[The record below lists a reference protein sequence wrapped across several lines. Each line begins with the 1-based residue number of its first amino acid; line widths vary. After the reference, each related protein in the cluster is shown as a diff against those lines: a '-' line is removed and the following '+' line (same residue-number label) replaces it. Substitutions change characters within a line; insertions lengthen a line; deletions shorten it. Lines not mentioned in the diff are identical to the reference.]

1 MTIGL
6 TEEQAAL
13 ASSLADWADDRGFP
27 AAVRRAEG
35 DGPGVLLEA
44 WGGLADLGVLGI
56 GVPESLGG
64 AGGTLLDLA
73 CALEAASAGLVP
85 GPLLS
90 TATAATLLGEQVGS
104 PVAKRFLP
112 AICDGSARVGL
123 AAQVAGA
130 GQPSPLTV
138 SDEGA
143 RLSGEVP
150 VVLDLANATH
160 LLLGGAAG
168 LGAPT
173 GTETWFVVPTDAEGV
188 TVETST
194 HAPDL
199 SRTVGS
205 VRLADV
211 AVSPDETFE
220 VGAGR
225 VHDVLLA
232 LAAAEASGTARW
244 ALHTAVQYAGVR
256 EQFGRKIGS
265 FQAIKHLCAQMLER
279 AESATAVA
287 WDAASARDGDPR
299 QLRFASAVAAATA
312 LDAAV
317 ENAKDCI
324 QVLGGIGFTWEHD
337 AHLHLR
343 RALSTRQLLG
353 GTDRLRLVVAGLAL
367 DGVRRTP
374 VIALGDGAEELRA
387 SVRADVERVRNAEG
401 AARRTALAES
411 GLLAPHWPRPY
422 GRGADPREQLV
433 IDEELASADVRR
445 PDLGIGA
452 WASPTIL
459 GHGTE
464 AQKERFV
471 PGTLRGDIV
480 WCQLFSEPGAGSDL
494 ASLRTRAERVEGGW
508 RLTGQKVWTSLAT
521 RADWGI
527 CLARTNPEAPSH
539 KGITY
544 FLVDMRTP
552 GIDVRPLRQI
562 NGVAHFNEV
571 FLSDVRIPAENV
583 VGEVN
588 GGWGVT
594 QTTLAN
600 ERTLIGGGGSGLGF
614 GDFKRL
620 ARECGVNTDP
630 VLRQRLVDA
639 FIRFEIIK
647 YLGARA
653 QAAIRQGRMPG
664 PESSVLKLAMSQ
676 HVAHNGDLALAL
688 QGAAGMLIGE
698 DATQAGL
705 WQQQFLGQW
714 GIRIGGGTEQI
725 QPNVIGER
733 VLGLPGEARPDKTL
747 PFRDLLTG

>member
-13 ASSLADWADDRGFP
+13 ASSLADWATDRGFP
-27 AAVRRAEG
+27 EAVRRAEG
-35 DGPGVLLEA
+35 GGQEVLLEA
-44 WGGLADLGVLGI
+44 WSEVADLGVLGI

-90 TATAATLLGEQVGS
+90 TATAATLLGEQVES
-104 PVAKRFLP
+104 AVAKRFLP
-112 AICDGSARVGL
+112 AICDGSVRVGL
-123 AAQVAGA
+123 AAQVGVAVQA
-130 GQPSPLTV
+130 SPLTV
-138 SDEGA
+138 SDDEGT
-143 RLSGEVP
+143 LSGEVP

-160 LLLGGAAG
+160 LLLGGATG
-168 LGAPT
+168 QGAPS
-173 GTETWFVVPTDAEGV
+173 GTETWFVVPTDADGV
-188 TVETST
+188 TVETSVD
-194 HAPDL
+194 APDL

-211 AVSPDETFE
+211 AVSTDEVLE
-220 VGAGR
+220 VEAGR

-232 LAAAEASGTARW
+232 LAAAEAAGTARW
-244 ALHTAVQYAGVR
+244 ALNTAVQYAGVR

-287 WDAASARDGDPR
+287 WDAASAHDADPR
-299 QLRFASAVAAATA
+299 QLRFAAAVAGATA

-374 VIALGDGAEELRA
+374 FIALGEGAEELRA
-387 SVRADVERVRNAEG
+387 SVRADVERVRRAEG
-401 AARRTALAES
+401 DARRTALAES
-411 GLLAPHWPRPY
+411 GLLAPHWPRPF

-433 IDEELASADVRR
+433 IDEELASAGVKR

-508 RLTGQKVWTSLAT
+508 RLVGQKVWTSLAT
-521 RADWGI
+521 RADWAI
-527 CLARTNPEAPSH
+527 CLARTNPDAPSH

-544 FLVDMRTP
+544 FLVDMRSE
-552 GIDVRPLRQI
+552 GIEIRPLREI
-562 NGVAHFNEV
+562 TGEAVFNEV
-571 FLSDVRIPAENV
+571 FLDGVVVPDDQV
-583 VGEVN
+583 VGEVDD
-588 GGWGVT
+588 GWKLAR
-594 QTTLAN
+594 TTLAN
-600 ERTLIGGGGSGLGF
+600 ERVAMSGSSLGVSVERALRVLQERGGDPSAAAEMLRVGG
-614 GDFKRL
+614 
-620 ARECGVNTDP
+620 AVA
-630 VLRQRLVDA
+630 DA
-639 FIRFEIIK
+639 VTVTM
-647 YLGARA
+647 LGARA
-653 QAAIRQGRMPG
+653 TLRSLAGQAPG
-664 PESSVLKLAMSQ
+664 AESSVQKLVGVRHRQEA
-676 HVAHNGDLALAL
+676 AELAYDLLGPLALVGAPDAREAL
-688 QGAAGMLIGE
+688 HELLLTRCLSIA
-698 DATQAGL
+698 
-705 WQQQFLGQW
+705 
-714 GIRIGGGTEQI
+714 GGTTQVLR
-725 QPNVIGER
+725 NVAGER
-733 VLGLPGEARPDKTL
+733 ILGLPRG
-747 PFRDLLTG
+747 